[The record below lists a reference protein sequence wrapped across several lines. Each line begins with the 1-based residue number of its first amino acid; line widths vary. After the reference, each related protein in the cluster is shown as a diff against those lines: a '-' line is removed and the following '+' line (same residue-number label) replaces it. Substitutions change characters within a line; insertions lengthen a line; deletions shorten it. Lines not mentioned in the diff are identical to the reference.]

1 MVKSKKV
8 TIVDATATW
17 YLSVLASTAQAALPI
32 APGLRDAI
40 LSHTKSA
47 LVHIQP
53 LALSS
58 MSSEMPGFLGDNVM
72 EQMEKFL
79 HNIVS

>member
-1 MVKSKKV
+1 M
-8 TIVDATATW
+8 VDATALW

-40 LSHTKSA
+40 MGHTKSA
-47 LVHIQP
+47 LAYIQP

-58 MSSEMPGFLGDNVM
+58 IASEKPGFLSKNVM

-79 HNIVS
+79 NNIVL